1 MPLPPRK
8 PAPVRHNLYSSRP
21 AAPSLESLLALIDGA
36 GSAADLDR
44 ALYQARAHYAGSVLE
59 QLEQV
64 GVERA
69 RFLLETLGDGGTS

>member
-1 MPLPPRK
+1 VPHTPPRYS
-8 PAPVRHNLYSSRP
+8 ANLHSKRP
-21 AAPSLESLLALIDGA
+21 AAPSLESLLALLAGA

-44 ALYQARAHYAGSVLE
+44 ALHQARAHYAGSMLE